1 MQTLT
6 FQNITLT
13 PAKIDNQIWLTS
25 ADLAKALE
33 YSDVRSVTKI
43 YQRNADEFTSGMT
56 EVVKLTTTN
65 NNSNL
70 QTSTRIFSLRG
81 CHLIA
86 MFSRTDVTK
95 EFRQWVLDI
104 LDKEVGEPTIC
115 TCEPRL
121 SDCQAATL
129 HKAVKAKCRYER
141 RHYQRLYNALYDEF
155 DVRSYKAINPADYQA
170 AMDFV
175 RRFELDP
182 IASLN
187 LPAIHSI
194 LTDQIR
200 QNREARSEIDGLL
213 SGFRRMLEHIDDL
226 QSRLHVSERN
236 VAALQRQLLG

>member
-1 MQTLT
+1 MKALT
-6 FQNITLT
+6 FQNITLS
-13 PAKIDNQIWLTS
+13 PAKVDNQIWLTS
-25 ADLAKALE
+25 TDIAQALG
-33 YSDVRSVTKI
+33 YSQPNAVTKL
-43 YQRNADEFTSGMT
+43 YNQNADEFRSD
-56 EVVKLTTTN
+56 TTQVIDN
-65 NNSNL
+65 PKQKNS
-70 QTSTRIFSLRG
+70 TIRIFSLRG

-86 MFSRTDVTK
+86 MFARTKVAK

-121 SDCQAATL
+121 SDRQAATL
-129 HKAVKAKCRYER
+129 HKAIKAKCRYER

-226 QSRLHVSERN
+226 QSRLHVSECN